1 MTKKVLRAA
10 VVAALCS
17 YLAGCSWLGSTF
29 SNEKVQYESSDSRTD
44 LQVPPDIDAIPSNDR
59 YTVPTRPQIVSA
71 NAEAAKRE
79 IDIQNK
85 GGAGNVLPETHIATV
100 ERDGNLR
107 YVHVKLAPDKVWPT
121 LQDFWSGMGL
131 TLKAQDP
138 KAGYMVTEWAENKA
152 NLPQDIIRKTIGKV
166 IDMVYDTGER
176 DQYRLSIERNDDGTS
191 DIFISHRQMVEVLK
205 GKDGDTT
212 VWQPGPSDPQ
222 LEGLMLTKLAQK
234 IEAEFNPDAKPEEQ
248 KQVEALA
255 ATKYVPMSSVV
266 KDAKGEAQ
274 AVLINEPYDR
284 AWRRVGVAL
293 DRAGFDVLDRD
304 RSRGIFEVQYLDP
317 DYEKAM
323 QKKQGWFKNVFSKP
337 NAVDPV
343 HYQIH
348 LSSDGSQTRVTVSGA
363 DGKADT
369 TGVATRIT
377 TLIGEQTR

>member
-176 DQYRLSIERNDDGTS
+176 DQYRLSVERNDDGTS

-274 AVLINEPYDR
+274 AATGAVS
-284 AWRRVGVAL
+284 AWRWIVPAL
-293 DRAGFDVLDRD
+293 TCSTATAAAASSRSSIWIRTTKRPCKRSRAGLRTSSPSPMPWIRCTTRFICRATA
-304 RSRGIFEVQYLDP
+304 RRPASRFRAPTARPIRR
-317 DYEKAM
+317 A
-323 QKKQGWFKNVFSKP
+323 
-337 NAVDPV
+337 
-343 HYQIH
+343 
-348 LSSDGSQTRVTVSGA
+348 
-363 DGKADT
+363 
-369 TGVATRIT
+369 
-377 TLIGEQTR
+377 